1 MSRCW
6 PVMCR
11 QRSPAGEES
20 ARILEAGGDQS
31 VLSTVAGKLARA
43 MYADGRLKEAEA
55 WADRSA
61 ELGASDDVM
70 TQILWRQAKAM
81 VLARRGEHAGAEQ
94 LARDAVRLA
103 DQTQSPNE
111 QADAYSDL
119 AEVLAL
125 EGRAQ
130 EAATSLREALSR
142 YQSKENLAM
151 AERTRGRLEILVPGQ

>member
-1 MSRCW
+1 
-6 PVMCR
+6 
-11 QRSPAGEES
+11 
-20 ARILEAGGDQS
+20 
-31 VLSTVAGKLARA
+31 
-43 MYADGRLKEAEA
+43 
-55 WADRSA
+55 
-61 ELGASDDVM
+61 
-70 TQILWRQAKAM
+70 M

-130 EAATSLREALSR
+130 EAEASLREALSR